1 MQERNLDDILKQC
14 PEWFHSIDLGSG
26 IVTPGRKSKATLD
39 RELEQLRLP
48 DLRGKSVLDVGAY
61 DGYFSFACEERGAS
75 RVVALDW
82 YVWSVDM
89 AAYMEDWRSSKTTGA
104 PLPAPIESR
113 HYKPD
118 ILPGKKPFDLAHRL
132 RKSKVEPVVGDLMTM
147 DLAPLGMFD
156 VVLYLGVLYH
166 MEEPLTSMRRLR
178 SVVTPGGLAVI
189 ETEAVEVPGLDRAY
203 CEFFPGQEL
212 NNDPSNWWA
221 PNAKALEGLGRAAG
235 FREMVV
241 FENAPATAARRQL
254 LTTLLRGAVSGNF
267 ELPVNRYRAYA
278 HARV

>member
-118 ILPGKKPFDLAHRL
+118 TLPGKKPFDLAHRL

-178 SVVTPGGLAVI
+178 SVVAPGGLAVI

>member
-1 MQERNLDDILKQC
+1 MDLNEILKEC

-26 IVTPGRKSKATLD
+26 LVTPGRKNKAVLD
-39 RELEQLRLP
+39 GELEGLRLP

-61 DGYFSFACEERGAS
+61 DGFFSFACEERGAA
-75 RVVALDW
+75 RVVALDQ

-89 AAYMEDWRSSKTTGA
+89 AAYMEDWRASKRTGA
-104 PLPAPIESR
+104 PLPAPVESR
-113 HYKPD
+113 HYHPD
-118 ILPGKKPFDLAHRL
+118 TLPGKKPFDLAHRL
-132 RKSKVEPVVGDLMTM
+132 RKSKVEPIVGDLMTM
-147 DLAPLGMFD
+147 DLAPLGKFD

-178 SVVTPGGLAVI
+178 SVIAPGGVAVI

-212 NNDPSNWWA
+212 NNDASNWWA

-235 FREMVV
+235 FRETIVFNNPPPVV
-241 FENAPATAARRQL
+241 AEGRRL
-254 LTTLLRGAVSGNF
+254 LSSLLKGAVSGHF
-267 ELPVNRYRAYA
+267 ELPVTRFRAYA
-278 HARV
+278 HAHA